1 MNTKN
6 ILLFMPYG
14 SVGGMEK
21 LAYTFYLHYKR
32 MGYRVIAVKIIG
44 LPNDIIHFGEDELV
58 LSTKDFADYSTL
70 GRLLFYAKIPV
81 KLRQII
87 KKYQINY
94 TISFGDMANC
104 FSVLSSTDER
114 KIASLH
120 AVKSIEFQNLS
131 GVSRF
136 FKWSMDHTYQR
147 FYKVVCISQA
157 IKDDLIKN
165 CGYRYNNLEVIYN
178 PHDSRYITEQA
189 QQDIMTKEE
198 AELFKGETILFLGR
212 LGVQKAPWHLVNA
225 FKIAEHALQDFKL
238 VFIGDGTPEV
248 EQLLRNQIRDLGLEG
263 RVVFLG
269 RKSNPYPYLKK
280 ATLLA
285 LSSYYEGTPNV
296 IAEAIVLDT
305 PVVSTNSTAGVAE
318 MMVHDF
324 KQTDGTMLICGAGI
338 ITPNMLKGE
347 VGMPKALDY
356 TDTESVFAEA
366 LQRIGLRG
374 QVWAN
379 PERDV
384 MLDKYDTAHVLEAY
398 LQ

>member
-1 MNTKN
+1 M
-6 ILLFMPYG
+6 LMPYG

-21 LAYTFYLHYKR
+21 LAYTFYLNYKKL
-32 MGYRVIAVKIIG
+32 GYKVKAVKIVG
-44 LPNDIIHFGEDELV
+44 LEDDIIHFGDDEII
-58 LSTKDFADYSTL
+58 LSSKDFADYSFL
-70 GRLLFYAKIPV
+70 GRFSFYAKIPLL
-81 KLRQII
+81 LRKII
-87 KKYQINY
+87 LKYQIDY

-104 FSVLSSTDER
+104 FSALTFTRER
-114 KIASLH
+114 KIASIH
-120 AVKSIEFQNLS
+120 AVKSIERLS
-131 GVSRF
+131 GF
-136 FKWSMDHTYQR
+136 FRWSMDHTYQR

-178 PHDSRYITEQA
+178 PHDSCYITEQA

-198 AELFKGETILFLGR
+198 AELFNGKTILFLGR
-212 LGVQKAPWHLVNA
+212 LGLQKAPWHLVNA
-225 FKIAEHALQDFKL
+225 FKIAEQGLHDFKL

-248 EQLLRNQIRDLGLEG
+248 EQLLRNQIRDLGLEE

-280 ATLLA
+280 TTLLV

-324 KQTDGTMLICGAGI
+324 KQIDGEMLICGAGI
-338 ITPNMLKGE
+338 ITPNMLKDE
-347 VGMPKALDY
+347 VAMPQSLNYIDSEY
-356 TDTESVFAEA
+356 VFAEA
-366 LQRIGLRG
+366 LQRIGLER
-374 QVWAN
+374 QIWAN
-379 PERDV
+379 PEREA
-384 MLDKYDTAHVLEAY
+384 MLEKYDTDYVLETY
-398 LQ
+398 LK